1 MSTNRS
7 MTDRITVLRH
17 LLGAYTT
24 TQTPSTG
31 VDVKTLKTAEVI
43 VDIGTVTNIA
53 NSPQPSWAF
62 ALQHSDTSNASFT
75 AVESTDVVLPDGG
88 ALGASGLFATVDAAA
103 EDDAVYRIGY
113 VGGKRYIRVVATA
126 ANTPGST
133 PIGVHIVGEPLQN
146 F

>member
-62 ALQHSDTSNASFT
+62 ALQHSDASNASFT
-75 AVESTDVVLPDGG
+75 AVESADVVLPDGG
-88 ALGASGLFATVDAAA
+88 TLGASGLFATVDAAA